1 MAEDTNVERMRQG
14 YEAFQSGNLDS
25 VKEFLAEDVVWHVP
39 GNNPFSGDYKGRD
52 DVISFFARSM
62 QETEGTLRVELH
74 DVLANVEHGVGLVRV
89 TAERG
94 GKKLDARGANVFHLD
109 DQGRAT
115 EVWTLT
121 EDSAQA
127 DDFWS

>member
-1 MAEDTNVERMRQG
+1 MAENTNVDRLRQG

-25 VKEFLAEDVVWHVP
+25 VKEFLAEDIVWHVP

-52 DVISFFARSM
+52 EVISFFARSM

-74 DVLANVEHGVGLVRV
+74 DVLANVDHGVGLVRV

-94 GKKLDARGANVFHLD
+94 GKKFDSRGANVFHLD

-115 EVWTLT
+115 EVWTLA
-121 EDSAQA
+121 EDTAEA